1 MEFCYPAKL
10 TADKGGNLTVTFRD
24 IPEALTEGRNE
35 REALAEA
42 IECLVAALGGYVN
55 ERREIPQPSRP
66 CRGERLICL
75 PPLAAAKIA
84 LYRSMTESG
93 LTRVGLGKKLN
104 LSEGAIRRL
113 VDLDHRSHIGQI
125 EAALAVLG
133 KRLVVNIQDAA

>member
-1 MEFCYPAKL
+1 
-10 TADKGGNLTVTFRD
+10 
-24 IPEALTEGRNE
+24 
-35 REALAEA
+35 
-42 IECLVAALGGYVN
+42 
-55 ERREIPQPSRP
+55 
-66 CRGERLICL
+66 
-75 PPLAAAKIA
+75 
-84 LYRSMTESG
+84 MTESG

>member
-35 REALAEA
+35 REALGEG

-55 ERREIPQPSRP
+55 ERREIPRPSRP
-66 CRGERLICL
+66 RRGERLICL
-75 PPLAAAKIA
+75 PPLVAAKIA
-84 LYRSMTESG
+84 LYRAMTESG

-133 KRLVVNIQDAA
+133 KRLVVAIQDAA